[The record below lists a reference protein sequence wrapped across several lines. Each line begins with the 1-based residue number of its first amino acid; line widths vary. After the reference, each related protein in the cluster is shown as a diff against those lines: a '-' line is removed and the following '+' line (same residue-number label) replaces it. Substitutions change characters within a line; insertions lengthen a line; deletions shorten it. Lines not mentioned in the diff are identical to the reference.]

1 MHSLLDLNY
10 VHIMLGATACARPAR
25 LHPAGALEFES
36 SDSLQKQ
43 GTLGREPIS
52 LLLCRPLL
60 GSPEAA
66 SWRAAPASGSQLDSD
81 IVRPTMN
88 SHLNV
93 DARGSAPEVDLLYLT
108 SWGCLVVDKYKDCSV
123 MVEAV
128 VHLNTD
134 RINHILAILRSKDQ
148 QLLKRI
154 EIEAA

>member
-81 IVRPTMN
+81 IVRPTTN

-108 SWGCLVVDKYKDCSV
+108 S
-123 MVEAV
+123 
-128 VHLNTD
+128 
-134 RINHILAILRSKDQ
+134 
-148 QLLKRI
+148 
-154 EIEAA
+154 

>member
-1 MHSLLDLNY
+1 
-10 VHIMLGATACARPAR
+10 MLGATALFLPAPGPPACTLRAR
-25 LHPAGALEFES
+25 LNLKAASNL
-36 SDSLQKQ
+36 LQKQ

-52 LLLCRPLL
+52 LFLCRPLL
-60 GSPEAA
+60 GSPEVA

-81 IVRPTMN
+81 IVRATN

-93 DARGSAPEVDLLYLT
+93 DTRGRAPEVDLLYLT

-134 RINHILAILRSKDQ
+134 RINNILAILRSRDQ
-148 QLLKRI
+148 QLLKSI
-154 EIEAA
+154 EIETV

>member
-10 VHIMLGATACARPAR
+10 VHIMLGATALFLPAPGPPACTLRAR
-25 LHPAGALEFES
+25 LILKAAIR
-36 SDSLQKQ
+36 SLQKQ

-66 SWRAAPASGSQLDSD
+66 SWRAAPAIGSQLDSD

-108 SWGCLVVDKYKDCSV
+108 S
-123 MVEAV
+123 
-128 VHLNTD
+128 
-134 RINHILAILRSKDQ
+134 
-148 QLLKRI
+148 
-154 EIEAA
+154 

>member
-10 VHIMLGATACARPAR
+10 VHIMLGATALFLPAPGPPACTLRAR
-25 LHPAGALEFES
+25 LNLKAAIRCRNKEHS
-36 SDSLQKQ
+36 
-43 GTLGREPIS
+43 REPIS

-66 SWRAAPASGSQLDSD
+66 SWRAAPAIGSQLDSD

-108 SWGCLVVDKYKDCSV
+108 S
-123 MVEAV
+123 
-128 VHLNTD
+128 
-134 RINHILAILRSKDQ
+134 
-148 QLLKRI
+148 
-154 EIEAA
+154 

>member
-1 MHSLLDLNY
+1 MFILCRVQLLCSYL
-10 VHIMLGATACARPAR
+10 RPAR
-25 LHPAGALEFES
+25 PPAPCGRAWIW
-36 SDSLQKQ
+36 KQ
-43 GTLGREPIS
+43 RFVAEPGTLCQEPIS

-81 IVRPTMN
+81 IVRPTTN

-93 DARGSAPEVDLLYLT
+93 DARGSAPEVDLLYLR
-108 SWGCLVVDKYKDCSV
+108 SWGCLAVDKYKDCSV
-123 MVEAV
+123 MVGAV

-148 QLLKRI
+148 HLLKSI
-154 EIEAA
+154 EIEAV